1 MSQVNQA
8 QQNKTIITVLKCL
21 KCSYTVERQFRE
33 GDFVLKIDG
42 TCPNDGSPL
51 YVWGIYAKSINEKK

>member
-1 MSQVNQA
+1 MSQMNQS
-8 QQNKTIITVLKCL
+8 QQPKTIITVLKCL
-21 KCSYTVERQFRE
+21 KCSYMVERPFKE

-51 YVWGIYAKSINEKK
+51 YIWGIYAKSLVEKK

>member
-1 MSQVNQA
+1 MSQVNQT

-21 KCSYTVERQFRE
+21 KCSYSVERQFRE

-51 YVWGIYAKSINEKK
+51 YIWGIYAKSLNEKK

>member
-1 MSQVNQA
+1 VSQVNQT

-21 KCSYTVERQFRE
+21 KCSYSVERQFRE

-51 YVWGIYAKSINEKK
+51 YIWGIYAKSLNEKK